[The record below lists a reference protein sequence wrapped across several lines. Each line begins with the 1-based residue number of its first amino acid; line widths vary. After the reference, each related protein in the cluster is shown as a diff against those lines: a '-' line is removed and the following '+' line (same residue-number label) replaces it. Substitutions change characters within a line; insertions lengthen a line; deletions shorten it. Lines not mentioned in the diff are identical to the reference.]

1 MNLLE
6 AMVSKADVGYVY
18 VMEFRFQTKTDY
30 KTLYKVGITINQPVD
45 RMLQIVRS
53 FFQSRRYVPECRL
66 LKYRKV
72 PEYGRLEKEL
82 HTILK
87 EYNYK
92 FNKPFDG
99 SSEYFNLPVDQLL
112 CEYDRVVPL
121 RKGKRYEN
129 KLPVWDTLVTSDN
142 ILDEDE
148 DGYVTDTVQVIEKS
162 RYYVR

>member
-6 AMVSKADVGYVY
+6 AMVSKADIGYVY

-30 KTLYKVGITINQPVD
+30 KTLYKVGITINHPID
-45 RMLQIVRS
+45 RMLQVTRS

-66 LKYRKV
+66 LRYRKV
-72 PEYGRLEKEL
+72 PEYSRLEKEL

-92 FNKPFDG
+92 FSKSFDG
-99 SSEYFNLPVDQLL
+99 STEYFDLHVDQLL
-112 CEYDRVVPL
+112 CEYDKVVPL
-121 RKGKRYEN
+121 TKGKRYEQ
-129 KLPVWDTLVTSDN
+129 KLPKWDKPVGSDS

-148 DGYVTDTVQVIEKS
+148 DGYVTDTIQVVQKS
-162 RYYVR
+162 EYYVR